1 MSEENNAVVSE
12 SRFNMWRAI
21 FAMAHADDIVSEE
34 ETKFMKEAIER
45 YDFSDKQREV
55 LELDIKSPQHV
66 GTSFSRITDSQDKS
80 DFFTFARLMA
90 WCDGDFDEQEQ
101 LILTELKKVHIKTLD
116 FDTLVKDV
124 KLSFED
130 EEHEEMKKRM
140 RDMYADLSGDPKSK
154 GSIFG
159 AVINKMWRSS

>member
-1 MSEENNAVVSE
+1 MSEENDEVVTE

-34 ETKFMKEAIER
+34 EATFMREAIER
-45 YDFSDKQREV
+45 YNFSDDQRDV
-55 LELDIKSPQHV
+55 LEVDIKSPQHV
-66 GTSFSRITDSQDKS
+66 GTSFSRISDPQDKS

-101 LILTELKKVHIKTLD
+101 LILTELKKVHITTLD
-116 FDTLVKDV
+116 FDSLVRDV

-130 EEHEEMKKRM
+130 DEQDEMKERM
-140 RDMYADLSGDPKSK
+140 RKMYADLSGDEKSK

-159 AVINKMWRSS
+159 GVINKMWRS